1 MKIQS
6 KKIVA
11 SILFVLISFVCL
23 AQSEPPPPTPPPP
36 PGLPIDGGL
45 IVLLVLG
52 LFFGV
57 KSILKF
63 SKQKSL

>member
-11 SILFVLISFVCL
+11 SILFVLISFVCV
-23 AQSEPPPPTPPPP
+23 AQSGPPPPSPPPP

-45 IVLLVLG
+45 SILLGLG

-57 KSILKF
+57 KSILK
-63 SKQKSL
+63 SNKQ